1 MSDDAESLLYLF
13 EDLKNLL
20 KTYLPDEQVT
30 QIQDAFVVAR
40 DAHEGQSRSS
50 GEPYITHPVAV
61 ATILAEMHLDYE
73 TISAALLH
81 DVIEDTP
88 VTKEQLAE
96 QFGVAVAELVSG
108 VSKLDKLK
116 FRDHKE
122 AQAENFRKMVMAMVQ
137 DIRVILIKLADR
149 THNMRTLG
157 SLRPDKRRRIA
168 RETLEIFSPI
178 ANRLGIHSFK
188 SELEELGFE
197 ALYPMRTRVL
207 REAVKRARGNRKEVI
222 DSVYEEIVGRL
233 EENKIPAKIAGREK
247 NLYSI
252 YTKMVKKELRFF
264 EVMDIYAFRVIV
276 QDIDTCYRVLG
287 QMHSLYKPRPG
298 RFKDYIAIPK
308 TNGYQSL
315 HTSLVGPHGVPVEIQ
330 IRTEYMDQMADKGV
344 AAHWAYKSD
353 SDTTGTTAQVRAQ
366 MWMKNL
372 LELQQ
377 SAGSSF
383 EFIES
388 VKTDL
393 FPDEI
398 YVFTP
403 EGRIHELPAGAT
415 AVDFA
420 YAVHTDI
427 GNNCVGARVDR
438 QPFPLSRPLT
448 SGQTIEIITAPGARP
463 NAAWLNFVVTSKA
476 RTKIRQYLKNLRAE
490 ESIILGRRLLGHS
503 LGGKKIEDVPAEN
516 LQQVLADTRHD
527 NLDGLLADIGLGNQ
541 MSVVIARRLLGQHDP
556 DAEKRASSGTYRK
569 LPIRGAGG
577 MLVTFAKCCRPIPG
591 DAIIAHIS
599 PGKGLVVHQESCP
612 NIRGYN
618 REPDKYQPVQWDM
631 EQLGEQE
638 FKTNIIVEVVNHQG
652 VLAQLA
658 NVISATGANIQG
670 ISTEERDA
678 RIYLVNLLITAK
690 HRVHLADI
698 MRKIRVMPDVIR
710 VNRATSKLRI
720 KDSDS

>member
-1 MSDDAESLLYLF
+1 MDCKTGSLLYLF
-13 EDLKNLL
+13 EDLKTLL
-20 KTYLPDEQVT
+20 SSYLPAEQVSLV
-30 QIQDAFVVAR
+30 QEAFIVAR
-40 DAHEGQSRSS
+40 DAHEGQTRSS

-61 ATILAEMHLDYE
+61 ATILAEMRLDYE
-73 TISAALLH
+73 TVSAALLH

-88 VTKEQLAE
+88 VTKEQLAA
-96 QFGVAVAELVSG
+96 QFGSAVAELVYG

-157 SLRPDKRRRIA
+157 ALRPDKRRRIA

-197 ALYPMRTRVL
+197 ALYPMRARIL
-207 REAVKRARGNRKEVI
+207 RESVKRARGNRKEVI
-222 DSVYEEIVGRL
+222 DSVYKEIDGRL
-233 EENKIPAKIAGREK
+233 HEAGIKAAVYGREK

-252 YTKMVKKELRFF
+252 YNKMVKKELHFY

-276 QDIDTCYRVLG
+276 DDIDTCYRVLG

-344 AAHWAYKSD
+344 AAHWAYKSSGD
-353 SDTTGTTAQVRAQ
+353 ATGSTAQIRAQ
-366 MWMKNL
+366 RWMKNL

-377 SAGSSF
+377 SAGNSF

-403 EGRIHELPAGAT
+403 EGRILELPAGAT
-415 AVDFA
+415 PVDFA

-427 GNNCVGARVDR
+427 GNSCVGARVER

-463 NAAWLNFVVTSKA
+463 NAAWLNFVVTSRA
-476 RTKIRQYLKNLRAE
+476 RTKIRQFLKNLRTE
-490 ESIILGRRLLGHS
+490 ESIILGRRLLSHS
-503 LGGKKIEDVPAEN
+503 LGGKKIEDVPADN
-516 LQQVLADTRHD
+516 LQQVLQDTRHES
-527 NLDGLLADIGLGNQ
+527 LDGLLADIGLGNQ
-541 MSVVIARRLLGQHDP
+541 MSVVIARRLLGLHDQEP
-556 DAEKRASSGTYRK
+556 EKKTSPAHRK

-599 PGKGLVVHQESCP
+599 PGKGLVVHQEGCP

-631 EQLGEQE
+631 EHLGDQE
-638 FKTNIIVEVVNHQG
+638 FKTGIQVEVVNHQG

-658 NVISATGANIQG
+658 NVIAATGANIHS

-678 RIYLVNLLITAK
+678 RVYQVSLLITAK

-698 MRKIRVMPDVIR
+698 MRKIRVMPDVVR
-710 VNRATSKLRI
+710 VNRTTSKLRT
-720 KDSDS
+720 KDSD